1 MSIRLNESRNARMR
15 PLSLAVALLALL
27 VPAPAGSQT
36 LLDLLGSIRQ
46 GGGWIDVPIQA
57 GKGSLLTP
65 VIPTG
70 GLDVNGCFRVWGGHS
85 GRWDLDVR
93 DTQGE
98 ARLQRSAL
106 PDQPVPFRHAT
117 GPLAQLNLQVRWSE
131 PRDTTLM
138 LWVGLRTPNLTRD
151 PCEPIYGAPS
161 GDATRAAGGRGH
173 GSGAVASPRAL
184 PVFAL
189 AAFLSR

>member
-1 MSIRLNESRNARMR
+1 MADRCNESRMAHVRSF
-15 PLSLAVALLALL
+15 SLAVALLALL
-27 VPAPAGSQT
+27 VPVPARSQT
-36 LLDLLGSIRQ
+36 LLDLLASIRQ
-46 GGGWIDVPIQA
+46 GGGWIDVPVQA

-70 GLDVNGCFRVWGGHS
+70 GMDVNGCFRVWGGHS
-85 GRWDLDVR
+85 GQWDFDVR

-98 ARLQRSAL
+98 ARLRRSAL

-131 PRDTTLM
+131 PRDTTLL

-151 PCEPIYGAPS
+151 PCEPIYGSPA
-161 GDATRAAGGRGH
+161 ATPARRPPI
-173 GSGAVASPRAL
+173 AVPFQGQRSL
-184 PVFAL
+184 PD
-189 AAFLSR
+189 